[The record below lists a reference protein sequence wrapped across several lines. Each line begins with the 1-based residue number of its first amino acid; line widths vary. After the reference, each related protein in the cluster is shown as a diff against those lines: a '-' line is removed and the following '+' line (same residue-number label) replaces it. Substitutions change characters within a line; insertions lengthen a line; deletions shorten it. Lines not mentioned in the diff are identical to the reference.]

1 MPSGNRRHLSWN
13 RARSQRVVV
22 RGQMNSKAS
31 RFETIEFNIVLQASS
46 KSEACCNAGLHVSK
60 VLGFMI
66 RGNMVLSRD
75 GSAVLLG
82 VL

>member
-1 MPSGNRRHLSWN
+1 MRCSWYLEQELKHVCRVASRHLSWN

-31 RFETIEFNIVLQASS
+31 RFETIEFNIVLQAS
-46 KSEACCNAGLHVSK
+46 KSEACCNAVLHVSK

-66 RGNMVLSRD
+66 
-75 GSAVLLG
+75 
-82 VL
+82 

>member
-1 MPSGNRRHLSWN
+1 MPSGKSRHLSWN

-46 KSEACCNAGLHVSK
+46 KSEACCNAVLHVSK

-66 RGNMVLSRD
+66 
-75 GSAVLLG
+75 
-82 VL
+82 